1 MFIVSP
7 DSFKVHTRPRKDV
20 ESYQESTIGL
30 DLPLNMEFISRLT
43 LLDSYK
49 G

>member
-1 MFIVSP
+1 MQVIYT
-7 DSFKVHTRPRKDV
+7 KEELIHTRPRKDV